1 MPFEKGK
8 SGNPSGRPK
17 GAENKTT
24 AAMRQWLFDLV
35 YKNRRQ
41 LEQDLREL
49 EPRERWVM
57 LERVL
62 RHVLPQQQ
70 AITAEIAGTGIAP
83 DEVAQF
89 RAWQR
94 RNARYENM
102 TIEELQAEN
111 NRLDNIIKDL

>member
-41 LEQDLREL
+41 LEQDLQEL

-70 AITAEIAGTGIAP
+70 AITTEVAGIAP
-83 DEVAQF
+83 DEVTQF

-94 RNARYENM
+94 QQARYENM
-102 TIEELQAEN
+102 TDEELIAEN
-111 NRLDNIIKDL
+111 ERINNIIQNL